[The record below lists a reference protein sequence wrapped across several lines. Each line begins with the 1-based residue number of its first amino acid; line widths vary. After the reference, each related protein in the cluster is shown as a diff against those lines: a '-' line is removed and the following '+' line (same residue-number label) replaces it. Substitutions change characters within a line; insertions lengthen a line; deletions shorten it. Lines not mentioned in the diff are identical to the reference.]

1 MKGEGGFFRNKILMV
16 LWVLEEAPIAP
27 PPAQCSVTVAR
38 PTLSGCLS
46 CEVGEGSGG

>member
-1 MKGEGGFFRNKILMV
+1 MV